1 MFSQLR
7 VWACSASRTARPGGL
22 LLRLYRTVL
31 VLKVRDSRIV
41 DRLRLFEMTGSGIV
55 VDDTADRA
63 EAILSEAVGQAGW
76 GGPPH
81 PDATTRIRAHR
92 GPSRGKDPRRR

>member
-7 VWACSASRTARPGGL
+7 VWACSVSRTVRPGGL

-55 VDDTADRA
+55 VDDTPDRA

-76 GGPPH
+76 GGRLTRTRPPGSA
-81 PDATTRIRAHR
+81 PTGAL
-92 GPSRGKDPRRR
+92 SRGKDPRRR